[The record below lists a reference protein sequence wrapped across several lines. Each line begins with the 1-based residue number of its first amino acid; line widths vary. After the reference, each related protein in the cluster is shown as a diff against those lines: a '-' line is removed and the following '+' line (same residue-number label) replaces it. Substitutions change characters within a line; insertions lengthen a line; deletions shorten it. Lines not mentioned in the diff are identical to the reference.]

1 MESHT
6 RARARSPG
14 LAWPGGAG
22 RGGAKGAGARHA
34 REWSAEI
41 RPLALRGR
49 GYLLPFDFFGFLAV
63 TLILTDPYK
72 ISTDCEI
79 FVGG

>member
-1 MESHT
+1 MRGESVESH
-6 RARARSPG
+6 ARALAR
-14 LAWPGGAG
+14 LAWPG
-22 RGGAKGAGARHA
+22 RGGAKDAGARHA

-41 RPLALRGR
+41 R
-49 GYLLPFDFFGFLAV
+49 
-63 TLILTDPYK
+63 TLILTDRYK

>member
-1 MESHT
+1 MRGESVESHT
-6 RARARSPG
+6 RARS
-14 LAWPGGAG
+14 LAWPGGA
-22 RGGAKGAGARHA
+22 KGARHA

-63 TLILTDPYK
+63 TFILTDRYK
-72 ISTDCEI
+72 ISTDREI
-79 FVGG
+79 FVGE